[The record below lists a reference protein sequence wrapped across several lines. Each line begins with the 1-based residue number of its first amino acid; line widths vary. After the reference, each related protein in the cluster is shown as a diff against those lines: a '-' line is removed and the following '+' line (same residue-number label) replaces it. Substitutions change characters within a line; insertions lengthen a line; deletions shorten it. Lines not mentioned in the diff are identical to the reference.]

1 MKKIFLVVILE
12 LVLLC
17 KVSSAFAQ
25 EPPVFSQFFMNP
37 FIYNPAYAG
46 VEGHSVFFLM
56 YRQQW
61 ANIDGAP
68 ANYHGSFHTPLP
80 NGIGVGGSVFSQT
93 QGLLTNAGIKGA
105 ASYLVNFDRT
115 HFLRFGL
122 SLGVGTSTISFDQLD
137 DPTDPAFSN
146 LASDEVYAIG
156 EFGAT
161 YHTGH
166 FNFGFAL
173 PSLFSQDITS
183 TDDFSPVNVK
193 PLDRA
198 LLKMNYRGHIGDDF
212 AIEPHLIYR
221 YSKNSADQFEL
232 ATILH
237 IKHIVWA
244 GASYRQDAGLIGL
257 IGAKIKE
264 KIGFGYAY
272 EMGKPD
278 IANLTGNTHEIHIGF
293 HLGSK
298 KAHADHVSSFIK
310 SHRLTAEERAAK
322 AEEERLAALLALEVS
337 EEDPEANTDNLDPEG
352 STPEIVADAQ
362 ETGDVQNTVV
372 VSELSPEE
380 EVQLA
385 EAKAENKEAW
395 VYAKPQADQAMTR
408 INSEGIAETAVVFQR
423 VNEDG
428 VEETIIDFIVAPA
441 PGQKETWRIA
451 DPNTLPEERIN
462 QEGVEEIGMDW
473 IKTDSQGNEEQVTKW
488 SKVYRGEVNVNQLI
502 DDIEGLQVADYDNT
516 PVLRIEEKLLPDE
529 KVEELKIE
537 FDNTPSAKSQY
548 TPASQNVN
556 ESTDTPVTEI
566 PTIERA
572 TSETV
577 SSTIQTTSEQPT
589 RTDPNDIVR
598 VKRGSHMLEL
608 EVAYHVIAG
617 AFSSF
622 ENAEKYSDDLFQRGF
637 NEVKVGH
644 VTERGYYYVVISSH
658 SDPNQGI
665 NERNRIRR
673 NPAYKDIW
681 LLNVER

>member
-1 MKKIFLVVILE
+1 MKKILFVALLE
-12 LVLLC
+12 LVLVC
-17 KVSSAFAQ
+17 NATSSFAQ

-68 ANYHGSFHTPLP
+68 AIYHGSFHTPLP
-80 NGIGVGGSVFSQT
+80 NGLGVGGSVFSET
-93 QGLLTNAGIKGA
+93 QGLLTNSGVKGA
-105 ASYLVNFDRT
+105 ASYLINFDRT
-115 HFLRFGL
+115 HFLRLGM
-122 SLGVGTSTISFDQLD
+122 SLGVGTSSINFDQLD
-137 DPTDPAFSN
+137 DPTDPAFAN
-146 LASDEVYAIG
+146 LVSDEVYTIG

-173 PSLFSQDITS
+173 PSLFSQEITNE
-183 TDDFSPVNVK
+183 DDFTPVRVK

-198 LLKMNYRGHIGDDF
+198 LLKVNYRGHISDDF

-322 AEEERLAALLALEVS
+322 AEEERLAALEALQENDTEDL
-337 EEDPEANTDNLDPEG
+337 EEQPDTTDPVDPTE
-352 STPEIVADAQ
+352 TTTTEIVPDDPGV
-362 ETGDVQNTVV
+362 TNTQNGVV
-372 VSELSPEE
+372 VSELTEE
-380 EVQLA
+380 ETVAL
-385 EAKAENKEAW
+385 EAAKEENKEAW
-395 VYAKPQADQAMTR
+395 VYTKPQADQAMTR
-408 INSEGIAETAVVFQR
+408 INDQGVAETAIVFQR
-423 VNEDG
+423 TNEKG
-428 VEETIIDFIVAPA
+428 EEETVIDFIPAPA
-441 PGQKETWRIA
+441 PGEKETWRIA
-451 DPNTLPEERIN
+451 DPNTLPEERVN
-462 QEGVEEIGMDW
+462 AQGEKEIGMSW
-473 IKTDSQGNEEQVTKW
+473 IKTDAQGNETEVTKW
-488 SKVYRGEVNVNQLI
+488 SKIYSGDVNINELI
-502 DDIEGLQVADYDNT
+502 DDIEGLEVADYEDT
-516 PVLRIEEKLLPDE
+516 PILRVEERLLPE
-529 KVEELKIE
+529 EVVEELKIE
-537 FDNTPSAKSQY
+537 FDNTSEAKQQYAPSPVSTTETDEVS
-548 TPASQNVN
+548 TPTTQ
-556 ESTDTPVTEI
+556 DQPV
-566 PTIERA
+566 
-572 TSETV
+572 
-577 SSTIQTTSEQPT
+577 
-589 RTDPNDIVR
+589 RTDPQDIAR
-598 VKRGSHMLEL
+598 VKRGTHMLEL
-608 EVAYHVIAG
+608 EAAYHIIAG

-622 ENAEKYSDDLFQRGF
+622 DNAEKYSDDLFQRGF
-637 NEVKVGH
+637 KEVKVGY
-644 VTERGYYYVVISSH
+644 VSERGYYYVVISSH
-658 SDPNQGI
+658 RDPNQGI

-673 NPAYKDIW
+673 NPAYTDVW

>member
-1 MKKIFLVVILE
+1 MKKILIA
-12 LVLLC
+12 VLLGLFLSC
-17 KVSSAFAQ
+17 KVSVTYAQ

-68 ANYHGSFHTPLP
+68 AIYHGSFHTPLP
-80 NGIGVGGSVFSQT
+80 NGIGLGGSVFSQT

-115 HFLRFGL
+115 HFLRFGM
-122 SLGVGTSTISFDQLD
+122 SIGVGTSSINFDQLD
-137 DPTDPAFSN
+137 DPTDPAFAN
-146 LASDEVYAIG
+146 LANDEMYAIG

-173 PSLFSQDITS
+173 PSLFSQEITS
-183 TDDFSPVNVK
+183 TDDFTPIRVK

-198 LLKMNYRGHIGDDF
+198 LLKMNYRGHISDDF

-221 YSKNSADQFEL
+221 YSKNSADQFEI

-244 GASYRQDAGLIGL
+244 GASYRQDAGMIGL

-264 KIGFGYAY
+264 KIGVGYAY

-278 IANLTGNTHEIHIGF
+278 ISNLTGNTHEIHLGF

-298 KAHADHVSSFIK
+298 KDHADHVSSFIK

-322 AEEERLAALLALEVS
+322 AEEERLAALAVLEAGQEEELEPEEEVATS
-337 EEDPEANTDNLDPEG
+337 EVIPD
-352 STPEIVADAQ
+352 Q
-362 ETGDVQNTVV
+362 EETINNQNTVV
-372 VSELSPEE
+372 ISDLSEEQ
-380 EVQLA
+380 EVALE
-385 EAKAENKEAW
+385 EAKDVNKEAW

-408 INSEGIAETAVVFQR
+408 VNSDGIAETAVVFQR
-423 VNEDG
+423 TNEDG
-428 VEETIIDFIVAPA
+428 IEETVVDFIPAPA

-451 DPNTLPEERIN
+451 DPNTPPEERVN
-462 QEGVEEIGMDW
+462 QNGDKEIGMAW
-473 IKTDSQGNEEQVTKW
+473 IKTDAQGNEEQVTKW
-488 SKVYRGEVNVNQLI
+488 SKVYSGEVNIDELI
-502 DDIEGLQVADYDNT
+502 DDIEGLQVASYEDT
-516 PVLRIEEKLLPDE
+516 PVLRIEERLLPDE

-537 FDNTPSAKSQY
+537 FDNTSQTKAQY
-548 TPASQNVN
+548 APTQPQAEITDSNVEEATTPQ
-556 ESTDTPVTEI
+556 TPT
-566 PTIERA
+566 
-572 TSETV
+572 
-577 SSTIQTTSEQPT
+577 
-589 RTDPNDIVR
+589 TDPKDIAR

-608 EVAYHVIAG
+608 EAAYHIIAG

-622 ENAEKYSDDLFQRGF
+622 ENAEKYSDELFERGF
-637 NEVKVGH
+637 NEVKVGYL
-644 VTERGYYYVVISSH
+644 TERGYYYVVISSH

-673 NPAYKDIW
+673 NAAYKDVW

>member
-1 MKKIFLVVILE
+1 MKKILST
-12 LVLLC
+12 VLLGLILSC
-17 KVSSAFAQ
+17 KVSITYAQ

-68 ANYHGSFHTPLP
+68 AIYHASFHTPLP

-115 HFLRFGL
+115 HFLRFGM
-122 SLGVGTSTISFDQLD
+122 SIGMGTSSINFDQLD

-146 LASDEVYAIG
+146 LANDEMYAIG

-173 PSLFSQDITS
+173 PSLFSQEITS
-183 TDDFSPVNVK
+183 QDDFTPIRVK

-198 LLKMNYRGHIGDDF
+198 LLKMNYRGHISDDF
-212 AIEPHLIYR
+212 AIEPHVIYR
-221 YSKNSADQFEL
+221 YSKNSADQFEV

-244 GASYRQDAGLIGL
+244 GASYRQDAGMVGL

-322 AEEERLAALLALEVS
+322 AEEERLAALAALEPEEDTEVS
-337 EEDPEANTDNLDPEG
+337 EQEPELPQEDPESQN
-352 STPEIVADAQ
+352 STVVSTLTEDEEQALADAK
-362 ETGDVQNTVV
+362 
-372 VSELSPEE
+372 S
-380 EVQLA
+380 
-385 EAKAENKEAW
+385 ENKEAW
-395 VYAKPQADQAMTR
+395 VYKKPEASQAMTR
-408 INSEGIAETAVVFQR
+408 VNSEGQAETAVVFQR

-428 VEETIIDFIVAPA
+428 VEETVVDFIPAPE
-441 PGQKETWRIA
+441 PGQKETWSIA
-451 DPNTLPEERIN
+451 DPNTPPVERTN
-462 QEGVEEIGMDW
+462 AEGEKEIGMTW
-473 IKTDSQGNEEQVTKW
+473 IKTDDQGNEEEITKW
-488 SKVYRGEVNVNQLI
+488 SKVYTGEVNIDQLV
-502 DDIEGLQVADYDNT
+502 DDIEGLQVADYEHT
-516 PVLRIEEKLLPDE
+516 PVLKIEERLLPDE

-537 FDNTPSAKSQY
+537 FDNTAQSKEQYVAAQPDPIATADEGSPS
-548 TPASQNVN
+548 TVE
-556 ESTDTPVTEI
+556 ESNAP
-566 PTIERA
+566 
-572 TSETV
+572 SN
-577 SSTIQTTSEQPT
+577 TT
-589 RTDPNDIVR
+589 TDPQDIAR
-598 VKRGSHMLEL
+598 AKRGSHMLEL
-608 EVAYHVIAG
+608 EAAYHIIAG

-622 ENAEKYSDDLFQRGF
+622 DNAEKYSDELFQNGF
-637 NEVKVGH
+637 KEVKVGYL
-644 VTERGYYYVVISSH
+644 TERGYYYVVISSH
-658 SDPNQGI
+658 ADPNQGI
-665 NERNRIRR
+665 NERNRVRR
-673 NPAYKDIW
+673 NPTYKDVW

>member
-1 MKKIFLVVILE
+1 MKKILST
-12 LVLLC
+12 VLLGLILSC
-17 KVSSAFAQ
+17 KVSVTYAQ

-68 ANYHGSFHTPLP
+68 AIYHASFHTPLP

-115 HFLRFGL
+115 HFLRFGM
-122 SLGVGTSTISFDQLD
+122 SIGVGTSSINFDQLD
-137 DPTDPAFSN
+137 DPTDPAFAT
-146 LASDEVYAIG
+146 LANDEMYAIG

-183 TDDFSPVNVK
+183 TDDFSPIRVK

-198 LLKMNYRGHIGDDF
+198 LVKVNYRGHITDDF

-221 YSKNSADQFEL
+221 YSKNSADQFEIS
-232 ATILH
+232 TILH
-237 IKHIVWA
+237 IKHILWA
-244 GASYRQDAGLIGL
+244 GASYRQDAGMVGL

-322 AEEERLAALLALEVS
+322 AEEERLAALEVLEPEQ
-337 EEDPEANTDNLDPEG
+337 EEAPD
-352 STPEIVADAQ
+352 EIVDTEVATTEIVPNEQ
-362 ETGDVQNTVV
+362 ETNNPPAAATVV
-372 VSELSPEE
+372 VSDLSEE
-380 EVQLA
+380 QEVQLQ
-385 EAKAENKEAW
+385 EAKSANAEAW
-395 VYAKPQADQAMTR
+395 VYAKPQANQAMTR
-408 INSEGIAETAVVFQR
+408 VNAEGVAETAVVFQR
-423 VNEDG
+423 TNEDG
-428 VEETIIDFIVAPA
+428 VEETVVDFIPAPA

-451 DPNTLPEERIN
+451 DPNTPPVERIS
-462 QEGVEEIGMDW
+462 EDGDKEIGMTW
-473 IKTDSQGNEEQVTKW
+473 IKSDNQGNEEQVTKW
-488 SKVYRGEVNVNQLI
+488 SKVYSGEVNVDELI
-502 DDIEGLQVADYDNT
+502 DDIEGLQVASYEDT
-516 PVLRIEEKLLPDE
+516 PVLRIEERLLPDE

-537 FDNTPSAKSQY
+537 FDNTPQTKEQY
-548 TPASQNVN
+548 A
-556 ESTDTPVTEI
+556 PVEAPQTEI
-566 PTIERA
+566 TDADIVNISPPA
-572 TSETV
+572 T
-577 SSTIQTTSEQPT
+577 T
-589 RTDPNDIVR
+589 RTDPKDIAR

-608 EVAYHVIAG
+608 EAAYHIIAG

-622 ENAEKYSDDLFQRGF
+622 ENAEKYSDELFQRGF
-637 NEVKVGH
+637 NEVKVGYL
-644 VTERGYYYVVISSH
+644 TERGYYYVVISSH
-658 SDPNQGI
+658 SNANQGI

-673 NPAYKDIW
+673 NDAYKDIW
-681 LLNVER
+681 LLNVEK